1 MGVGRVSGRTIL
13 VFLIL
18 ALLTGAVGGSV
29 GGVLVRLTSE
39 EESPAATGAGAVE
52 ERRVVVNEESAVTE
66 VVRKAEPAMVT
77 VISEAYPQRDSSGR
91 LTTETAVGSGV
102 IVDERGFVITN
113 EHVVRDAV
121 TLRVILYNGEEKSA
135 SLVGDDRPF
144 SDLAVLRIQ
153 PGDLTAVPLGDSD
166 ALVLGQRVIAIGNTL
181 SEFRN
186 TVTLGVVSGL
196 HRRWS
201 RDGVMMEDL
210 VQTDAAI
217 NHGNSGGA
225 LLNTQGELVGLN
237 TTVVRTTE
245 TGETVEGV
253 AFALSSNSIAP
264 IARSIIEQ
272 GRFPRSFLGIA
283 HTEVNPLVAQI
294 NGLPVSYGAY
304 VTEVTPDSPAAEAG
318 IQQGDII
325 VRMGDIALGEDM
337 PFINALGRLQPNQKT
352 EIVVNRGGR
361 EIALE
366 VTLALR

>member
-1 MGVGRVSGRTIL
+1 MGVRRVSGRTIL
-13 VFLIL
+13 GFLVL
-18 ALLTGAVGGSV
+18 ALLAGAVGGSV

-39 EESPAATGAGAVE
+39 EKSPAITASAVE
-52 ERRVVVNEESAVTE
+52 ERRVVVSEESAVTE
-66 VVRKAEPAMVT
+66 VVRKAEPAVVM
-77 VISEAYPQRDSSGR
+77 VISEVHPQRNSSGR

-121 TLRVILYNGEEKSA
+121 TLRVVLHNDEEKPA

-144 SDLAVLRIQ
+144 TDLAVLRIQ
-153 PGDLTAVPLGDSD
+153 PGDLTAVPFGDSD

-201 RDGVMMEDL
+201 RDGVVMEDL

-225 LLNTQGELVGLN
+225 LLNTQGELVGLS

-253 AFALSSNSIAP
+253 AFALSSNSIAS

-272 GRFPRSFLGIA
+272 GRFPRSFLGII
-283 HTEVNPLVAQI
+283 HTEINPLMAQV

-325 VRMGDIALGEDM
+325 VRMGDITLGEDM